1 MNNIISKVD
10 LFKNSNVGAVHTTET
25 NFSLFSANVLEF
37 TKTVDRPDEYYVE
50 GDLIHFTINLKNV
63 GDKRIT
69 NFVLKDELEECVK
82 PFNGSYRVNT
92 SLGEVKSYANPI
104 IVEKIT
110 LEPGQEMNITITGAI
125 SYM

>member
-50 GDLIHFTINLKNV
+50 GDLIHFTINL
-63 GDKRIT
+63 
-69 NFVLKDELEECVK
+69 
-82 PFNGSYRVNT
+82 NGFHC
-92 SLGEVKSYANPI
+92 L
-104 IVEKIT
+104 
-110 LEPGQEMNITITGAI
+110 Q
-125 SYM
+125 